1 MPAWSLFCPS
11 RFPPVLF
18 HKLKAF
24 FFISSSFSPHLL
36 FLRRRCRGRRRRHS
50 CCPPPLL
57 PCLVFLIL
65 SLCRCCC
72 YIYSDEEKDCV
83 VQAVAAS
90 CFFLFFF
97 FLWFYASERFPYWVP
112 FFLLLLKQPACP
124 SCTLVHG
131 HVQFLYLHINC
142 CARAH
147 LQIHTVQFLSPHLG
161 MSLPTNLSRHFFFF
175 FPSWSCG
182 GGCKNVVD

>member
-36 FLRRRCRGRRRRHS
+36 FLRRRCRHRRRHS

-97 FLWFYASERFPYWVP
+97 FYGFMHPRDSLIGCPFFCCCWSSQPVHLVLWFTDTYNFSIFILIVALVP
-112 FFLLLLKQPACP
+112 TFKSTQSSF
-124 SCTLVHG
+124 
-131 HVQFLYLHINC
+131 
-142 CARAH
+142 
-147 LQIHTVQFLSPHLG
+147 
-161 MSLPTNLSRHFFFF
+161 
-175 FPSWSCG
+175 
-182 GGCKNVVD
+182 